1 MVNGFFR
8 EISEE
13 EIMSVNGG
21 CGGGCNPYA
30 AMMCP
35 PRCDACTKES
45 NNTAKEIAAGVITG
59 SVATILTGG
68 LSTAAQVV
76 IGGATTIATSLIAS
90 AATEDPKH
98 SDHTCSN

>member
-30 AMMCP
+30 AMMI
-35 PRCDACTKES
+35 DEEYVEATNKA
-45 NNTAKEIAAGVITG
+45 TARVVVSVIAGAV
-59 SVATILTGG
+59 TGG
-68 LSTAAQVV
+68 LKGAIVAGVV
-76 IGGATTIATSLIAS
+76 QII
-90 AATEDPKH
+90 
-98 SDHTCSN
+98 NQ

>member
-21 CGGGCNPYA
+21 CGGGCNPNA

-35 PRCDACTKES
+35 PRCDACTKVS
-45 NNTAKEIAAGVITG
+45 NNTAKELAAGAVVGAVVTVATAGMATAAAIMITTG
-59 SVATILTGG
+59 SSIT
-68 LSTAAQVV
+68 
-76 IGGATTIATSLIAS
+76 TSLIAS
-90 AATEDPKH
+90 AVTKDPKH
-98 SDHTCSN
+98 SAHTCGN